1 MAENIKG
8 KQVLRNQVALAVKQ
22 AMIDTKY
29 TDEVVSFG

>member
-8 KQVLRNQVALAVKQ
+8 KQMLRDSVALAVKR
-22 AMIDTKY
+22 AIIETKY